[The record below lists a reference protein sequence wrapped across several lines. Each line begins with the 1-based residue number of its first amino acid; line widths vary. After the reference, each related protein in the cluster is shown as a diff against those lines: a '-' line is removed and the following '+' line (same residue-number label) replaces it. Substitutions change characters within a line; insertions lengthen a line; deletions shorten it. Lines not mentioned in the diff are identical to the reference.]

1 MDADDLARCTGAR
14 IDRAQ
19 AALAGL
25 TSAMQHYDI
34 NTPERMA
41 MFLANVGHESGGL
54 KWLREIWG
62 PTPAQSRYEGR
73 ADLGNNKPG
82 DGKRFMGRGFLQTTG
97 RSNYAKLRDR
107 LRARWPQSEV
117 PDFEA
122 TPEVLE
128 QPEWAA
134 ISAADFWGMKGLNA
148 LADRGAFLDVV
159 KRINGG
165 TNGIEDRMRLYN
177 EAKKALVS
185 A

>member
-1 MDADDLARCTGAR
+1 MDAEDLARCTGAR

-19 AALAGL
+19 AALTGL

-82 DGKRFMGRGFLQTTG
+82 DGKRYMGRGFLQTTG
-97 RSNYAKLRDR
+97 RANYAKLTQR
-107 LRARWPQSEV
+107 LRARWPQDEI

-128 QPEWAA
+128 RPEWAA
-134 ISAADFWGMKGLNA
+134 LSAADFWNMKGLNL
-148 LADRGAFLDVV
+148 LADRGAFLDVI

>member
-1 MDADDLARCTGAR
+1 MDAQTIALCTGSTLARAE
-14 IDRAQ
+14 
-19 AALAGL
+19 AAVAGL
-25 TSAMQHYDI
+25 ESAMAHYQI
-34 NTPERMA
+34 TTTERMA

-54 KWLREIWG
+54 KWLRELWG
-62 PTPAQSRYEGR
+62 PTPAQTRYEGR

-97 RSNYAKLRDR
+97 RANYAKLTQR
-107 LRARWPQSEV
+107 LRSRWPMDEI

-128 QPEWAA
+128 RPEWAA
-134 ISAADFWGMKGLNA
+134 LSAADYWDWKNLNA

-165 TNGIEDRMRLYN
+165 TNGIEDRMRLYA
-177 EAKKALVS
+177 EAKKVLV
-185 A
+185 

>member
-1 MDADDLARCTGAR
+1 MDAETIALCTGAR
-14 IDRAQ
+14 IDRAE
-19 AALAGL
+19 AAVAGL
-25 TSAMQHYDI
+25 ESAMAHYHI
-34 NTPERMA
+34 TTPERIA

-82 DGKRFMGRGFLQTTG
+82 DGKRFLGRGFLQTTG
-97 RSNYAKLRDR
+97 RANYAKLTQR
-107 LRARWPQSEV
+107 LRARWPMDEI

-134 ISAADFWGMKGLNA
+134 LSAGDFWDMKSLNI

-177 EAKKALVS
+177 EAKKVLA
-185 A
+185 